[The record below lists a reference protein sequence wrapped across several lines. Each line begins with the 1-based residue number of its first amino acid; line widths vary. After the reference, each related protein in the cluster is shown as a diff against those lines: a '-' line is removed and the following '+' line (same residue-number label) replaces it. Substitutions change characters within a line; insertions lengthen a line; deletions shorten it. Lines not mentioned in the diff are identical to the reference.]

1 MKNNYFEKMLLF
13 SAIAGNMLFVLWILI
28 NGINESF
35 KGTKIEVFSYITL
48 MVLLIVN
55 TFLLIRK
62 KK

>member
-35 KGTKIEVFSYITL
+35 EGTKIEVFSYFTL
-48 MVLLIVN
+48 MMLLIVN
-55 TFLLIRK
+55 AFLLIRK

>member
-1 MKNNYFEKMLLF
+1 MF